1 MFDNAS
7 QSVTYDFVKALFLGI
22 TKVFKVLPRPYKERS
37 FIQICCKSTI
47 HDLFCL
53 FVFDNWVQ
61 QILAGVAVCKQ
72 VKNVGLG
79 GIGSHFGHH
88 EKRGI
93 SLNNGLLQGSCGL
106 VAFRL
111 L

>member
-1 MFDNAS
+1 MIY
-7 QSVTYDFVKALFLGI
+7 SVYSYLIIGCT
-22 TKVFKVLPRPYKERS
+22 
-37 FIQICCKSTI
+37 
-47 HDLFCL
+47 H
-53 FVFDNWVQ
+53 
-61 QILAGVAVCKQ
+61 ILAGVAVCKQ
-72 VKNVGLG
+72 VKNVGLV

-93 SLNNGLLQGSCGL
+93 SLNNGLLQGSYGL